1 MLEGYASPI
10 TDQETLAKFVK
21 ALDEELHRRGVQY
34 SECLWDTYLGKA
46 KDDLNVLEGRISEL
60 LLDPDHL
67 DTVRKWRGRVDDPTL
82 DRILDLFERALLVS
96 QVLSHEDVYRLKN
109 EINAEVIKFRPEIG
123 GKRLDRS
130 DLRELMRLEPDRDI
144 RREGYY
150 SDRPLH
156 DSIAGRCVGLLNLRN
171 SRAQDLGFGNLMLL
185 GLPLSDISH
194 DEISS
199 VFDRLEPATRSL
211 YFDFL
216 EDARLQEGYD
226 SLEPWDVSFL
236 IQKRVSLPKQAFPR
250 ERIVD
255 WTFEMAESLGFKD
268 SPLRSRGEK
277 KGGCFGIHIEFGDI
291 PFGGVCFGIDP
302 PKDIRILINPRDGH
316 EYVKVMFH
324 EFGHALQD
332 RYVPEEYHIA
342 KSDTGPPFGEGMAE
356 FLEGIGEESGW
367 LESHTD
373 LSTKQIDDYRQARAI
388 ERVAWLR
395 GLMAAAVFEF
405 EAISNPIQDLDELS
419 HQIGK
424 KYTVIPVE
432 LSKTWAARQSIMVTH
447 PLYVYSYILADCL
460 AAQLRSRLGG
470 SDDRLFGN
478 KDVAPF
484 LIEKCFRPGGLISWR
499 DKVKNATGS
508 DIRADELLKQLQM

>member
-1 MLEGYASPI
+1 MLKGYSTPI
-10 TDQETLAKFVK
+10 SDQKTLAEFVK
-21 ALDEELHRRGVQY
+21 ALDAELHRRGVQY

-60 LLDPDHL
+60 LLDADHL
-67 DTVRKWRGRVDDPTL
+67 ETVRKWRGSVENPTL
-82 DRILDLFERALLVS
+82 ERILELFERALLVS

-109 EINAEVIKFRPEIG
+109 EINAEVIRFRPEIG
-123 GKRLDRS
+123 GKQLDRS
-130 DLRELMRLEPDRDI
+130 DLRELMRLEPDRNI
-144 RREGYY
+144 RRDGYY
-150 SDRPLH
+150 CERPLH
-156 DSIAGRCVGLLNLRN
+156 EAIAGRCVGLLNLRN
-171 SRAQDLGFGNLMLL
+171 SRAQDLGFANLMTL
-185 GLPLSDISH
+185 GLPLSDVSQ
-194 DEISS
+194 DEILS

-216 EDARLQEGYD
+216 EEARAQEGYD

-236 IQKRVSLPKQAFPR
+236 IQKRVSLPKRAFPR
-250 ERIVD
+250 NRIVD
-255 WTFEMAESLGFKD
+255 WTLEMAESLGFED
-268 SPLRSRGEK
+268 SPLRSRGED
-277 KGGCFGIHIEFGDI
+277 KGGQFGIHIEFGDI

-332 RYVPEEYHIA
+332 RHVPEEYHIA

-367 LESHTD
+367 LKSHTE
-373 LSTKQIDDYRQARAI
+373 LSSKRIDGYHGARAI

-405 EAISNPIQDLDELS
+405 EAISNPIQDLDALS
-419 HQIGK
+419 HSIGK
-424 KYTVIPVE
+424 KYTVVSAEPSE
-432 LSKTWAARQSIMVTH
+432 TWAARQSIMVTH

-460 AAQLRSRLGG
+460 AAQLRSTLGG
-470 SDDRLFGN
+470 SDGELFGN
-478 KDVAPF
+478 RDVAPF
-484 LIEKCFRPGGLISWR
+484 LIEECFRPGGMISWR
-499 DKVKNATGS
+499 DKVKNATGN
-508 DIRADELLKQLQM
+508 DIRADELLEQLRR